1 MYYLGEDEA
10 SVLRHARARTHTHT
24 HTRTHT
30 HLELEIWKHNT
41 IQDFVYEQQKWKSA
55 QRAHPIHACDEKAKA
70 CQKTKTRQAM
80 KKRCFSCCRSG
91 AGGDDR
97 SHR

>member
-10 SVLRHARARTHTHT
+10 SVLRHARAHTHTHT
-24 HTRTHT
+24 HTRTHA

-55 QRAHPIHACDEKAKA
+55 QRAHIQFTHATRRPRHAKK
-70 CQKTKTRQAM
+70 QRQD
-80 KKRCFSCCRSG
+80 KR
-91 AGGDDR
+91 
-97 SHR
+97 